1 MEQKYKN
8 VNEFKLEAGV
18 KIIDFSLT
26 LSSVV
31 AIFLGHSIKL
41 LYPQQ
46 TACIRLLKCLYNVN
60 TRFDVSVSIIF
71 LLIKV
76 C

>member
-1 MEQKYKN
+1 MLILMEQKYKN

-31 AIFLGHSIKL
+31 AIFLGH
-41 LYPQQ
+41 
-46 TACIRLLKCLYNVN
+46 
-60 TRFDVSVSIIF
+60 
-71 LLIKV
+71 
-76 C
+76 